1 MLTVTIIA
9 RMVKQR
15 LLLIINA
22 SLTTAIAREVRFCI
36 CFGYEAVY
44 RY

>member
-9 RMVKQR
+9 CMVKQC
-15 LLLIINA
+15 LLLIIDA
-22 SLTTAIAREVRFCI
+22 SLTTAIAREVRLCI
-36 CFGYEAVY
+36 CFGDEAVY